1 MQYPPIESV
10 QAQFPLSPVTD
21 SGPYYSPLPW
31 YGSQGEGVGDF
42 STLPYYDSVEDNGWS
57 YEPFSWFDSA
67 KRDCVPSVC
76 NEFQQQEGN
85 QYGTDA
91 FTPMIDPMLTP
102 MLTAIAT
109 NYNGAPFNQ
118 PSDTNVTQRKRRD
131 SGYES
136 GTITF
141 SELSS
146 AGELEETDG
155 PDYCQAELAGYV
167 PPGYLHQFR
176 LSRAPKLS
184 ITESSHR
191 DGDIPRDQLLRFKLG
206 RPEPAINA
214 STRKTKPTPISSTI
228 QRRPRKPPT
237 KTPKPKPTS
246 QTINEQPKFERALH
260 ELQRSLRSQAIAH
273 EQAARHAWLLSC
285 HKLLYP
291 LSQLPFPTP
300 TKPKPPTPTPLPLP
314 PPPKNPQLTPPLPSD
329 RNQNRHRDPSPPPNP
344 HARRARHPHRL
355 LRRIHHHAQLRSQ
368 RHHGARIQKN
378 NSRRS
383 HRLRPSRTR
392 LPRVC
397 GRGADGG
404 GGAEGGVQEAGEA
417 EPEGG
422 GERAHA
428 GGVGGGAGDAFQA
441 GDGEISARAGGVG
454 GVCGGWK
461 DGGREVMGGGWG
473 RM

>member
-67 KRDCVPSVC
+67 KRDCVPSVY

-91 FTPMIDPMLTP
+91 FTPMIDPMLT
-102 MLTAIAT
+102 AIAT
-109 NYNGAPFNQ
+109 NYNGAPLNQ
-118 PSDTNVTQRKRRD
+118 PNDTNVTQRKRRD

-136 GTITF
+136 GAITF
-141 SELSS
+141 PELSS

-155 PDYCQAELAGYV
+155 PDYCQAELARYV

-184 ITESSHR
+184 ITESSIR
-191 DGDIPRDQLLRFKLG
+191 DGDIPRDQLLRFKLS

-214 STRKTKPTPISSTI
+214 STRKTKPTPMSSTI
-228 QRRPRKPPT
+228 QQRPRKPPT
-237 KTPKPKPTS
+237 KTPNPKPTP
-246 QTINEQPKFERALH
+246 QIINNQPRLERALD
-260 ELQRSLRSQAIAH
+260 ELHRSLRSQAIAH

-291 LSQLPFPTP
+291 LSQPHPPHTP
-300 TKPKPPTPTPLPLP
+300 NQNHSPLPNCP
-314 PPPKNPQLTPPLPSD
+314 PPHK
-329 RNQNRHRDPSPPPNP
+329 
-344 HARRARHPHRL
+344 
-355 LRRIHHHAQLRSQ
+355 
-368 RHHGARIQKN
+368 
-378 NSRRS
+378 
-383 HRLRPSRTR
+383 
-392 LPRVC
+392 
-397 GRGADGG
+397 
-404 GGAEGGVQEAGEA
+404 
-417 EPEGG
+417 
-422 GERAHA
+422 
-428 GGVGGGAGDAFQA
+428 
-441 GDGEISARAGGVG
+441 
-454 GVCGGWK
+454 
-461 DGGREVMGGGWG
+461 
-473 RM
+473 